1 MKNHLQNFFV
11 ILLFLI
17 LDVSS
22 FANNP
27 PCPGCPPGTGGTDG
41 DLEGNDVPIDGK
53 LVWLAICG
61 IIFAFYI
68 FSKNSK
74 TNVLE

>member
-1 MKNHLQNFFV
+1 MKNYLQIFFV

-22 FANNP
+22 FAQNP
-27 PCPGCPPGTGGTDG
+27 PPPTGGTDG
-41 DLEGNDVPIDGK
+41 DLEGNDLPIDGK
-53 LVWLAICG
+53 LIWLAICG
-61 IIFAFYI
+61 IIYAFYV

-74 TNVLE
+74 TNALK

>member
-1 MKNHLQNFFV
+1 MKNHLQNFIV

-17 LDVSS
+17 LDLSA
-22 FANNP
+22 FAKGP
-27 PCPGCPPGTGGTDG
+27 PCPGCPPTDDTGGG
-41 DLEGNDVPIDGK
+41 LEENDLPIDGQ
-53 LVWLAICG
+53 LIWLAICG

-74 TNVLE
+74 TNALE